1 MRKKRGKRYKKLAS
15 KIDNKKEYS
24 LEDAIALSKS
34 LASVKFDEAV
44 VMAIRLGVKPQQADQ
59 MVRGSI
65 VLPKGIGKKT
75 KILVFAKGEKEK
87 EALDA
92 GADFVGA
99 ENMIEKITGGWMEFD
114 RVVATPDMMG
124 AVGKL
129 GKVLGPRGL
138 MPNPK
143 SGTVTFELARAIK
156 EIQAGKVEF
165 KTEKA
170 GIVHVPIGKASFK
183 PEDLIENARVILET
197 IVRMKPASSKG
208 HYLKSITVST
218 TMGPGVKAD
227 SVQISKLMNVV

>member
-1 MRKKRGKRYKKLAS
+1 MRKRGKRYKNLES
-15 KIDNKKEYS
+15 KIDKKKEYS

-34 LASVKFDEAV
+34 LASAKFNETV
-44 VMAIRLGVKPQQADQ
+44 VMAVRLGVKPQQADQ
-59 MVRGSI
+59 MVRGS
-65 VLPKGIGKKT
+65 VVMPKGIGKKT

-87 EALDA
+87 EALEA

-170 GIVHVPIGKASFK
+170 GIVHAPIGKASFK
-183 PEDLIENARVILET
+183 SEDLIENARVILET
-197 IVRMKPASSKG
+197 IVRMKPASAKG

-218 TMGPGVKAD
+218 TMGPGVKTD
-227 SVQISKLMNVV
+227 SVQISKLMNVA

>member
-1 MRKKRGKRYKKLAS
+1 MRKRGKRYKNLES
-15 KIDNKKEYS
+15 KIDKEKEYS

-34 LASVKFDEAV
+34 LASAKFDETV
-44 VMAIRLGVKPQQADQ
+44 VMAVRLGVKPQQADQ
-59 MVRGSI
+59 MIRGSI

-75 KILVFAKGEKEK
+75 KILVFAKGEKER
-87 EALDA
+87 EALEA

-197 IVRMKPASSKG
+197 IVRMKPASAKG

-227 SVQISKLMNVV
+227 SVGISKLMNVA